1 MRAEIGD
8 TAGGVVAKRAE
19 RAEEALAIEG
29 DLGRRAQV
37 EVPIEVGGRIGIG
50 LCTETVGRPIRI
62 VPYSNV
68 ANVFD
73 LAALD
78 DLLKLSEVWRRALL
92 CAADWDDHQS
102 LGKLYGKTLSLP
114 RDNDLA
120 WDVYFVYAPGVEWT
134 DQLPMPTEWM
144 HQLDRDARQ
153 FSGKKLR
160 ASIVDLLPESP

>member
-1 MRAEIGD
+1 MLEKVDNERLSVFAIWMPVLRTDSSRA
-8 TAGGVVAKRAE
+8 AAK
-19 RAEEALAIEG
+19 
-29 DLGRRAQV
+29 
-37 EVPIEVGGRIGIG
+37 
-50 LCTETVGRPIRI
+50 
-62 VPYSNV
+62 
-68 ANVFD
+68 
-73 LAALD
+73 AAP
-78 DLLKLSEVWRRALL
+78 LLTDARVTHY
-92 CAADWDDHQS
+92 WDDHQS